1 MERKKEEREARD
13 AALKEQLKIEE
24 EVVSTGLAHYTYVIR
39 EEVGRVGNI

>member
-24 EVVSTGLAHYTYVIR
+24 EVVSTGLAHYTYVNTG
-39 EEVGRVGNI
+39 EVGGVGNI